1 MKSNIADNRQL
12 FNAKAMATAAR
23 TAPKGKG
30 FDIIEILTVT
40 DEHIAELSAE
50 MIKYSQKSGLK
61 FFIRDA
67 ENLQY
72 AEAVIL
78 IGTRTKT
85 HGLNCGY
92 CGFQTCEE
100 KLQHEEIP
108 CSLNSVDVGIAVGS
122 ACATA
127 ADMRVDSRVM
137 FSAGRAAQDLDWLPG
152 CSNIYAIPISCTS
165 KNPFFDRKTTRSAH

>member
-1 MKSNIADNRQL
+1 MLINERQNRRERL
-12 FNAKAMATAAR
+12 LKVAEAMATAAR

-85 HGLNCGY
+85 YGLNCGY

-100 KLQHEEIP
+100 KL
-108 CSLNSVDVGIAVGS
+108 
-122 ACATA
+122 
-127 ADMRVDSRVM
+127 
-137 FSAGRAAQDLDWLPG
+137 
-152 CSNIYAIPISCTS
+152 
-165 KNPFFDRKTTRSAH
+165 

>member
-1 MKSNIADNRQL
+1 MLINERQNRRERL
-12 FNAKAMATAAR
+12 LKVAKAMATAAR

-78 IGTRTKT
+78 MAQEPKRT
-85 HGLNCGY
+85 
-92 CGFQTCEE
+92 
-100 KLQHEEIP
+100 
-108 CSLNSVDVGIAVGS
+108 V
-122 ACATA
+122 
-127 ADMRVDSRVM
+127 
-137 FSAGRAAQDLDWLPG
+137 
-152 CSNIYAIPISCTS
+152 
-165 KNPFFDRKTTRSAH
+165 